1 MVIYSIVALYKNPV
15 IRRLFEIDFYLLI
28 IRIFVVG
35 LSLLFGWM
43 ETSLFMFRNGMAKK
57 QIV

>member
-1 MVIYSIVALYKNPV
+1 MVIYSIVALSKSPV
-15 IRRLFEIDFYLLI
+15 IRCLFKIVFYLLI
-28 IRIFVVG
+28 IHIFVVG